1 LLKVDTW
8 WKKALD
14 GNILGRIVKEDT
26 VHKGLQI
33 QRRKKKK
40 KACNSFNKY
49 DSALHC
55 AARDE
60 HRLYGLT
67 RTLYRVSRGLCES
80 L

>member
-1 LLKVDTW
+1 LKVETW

-14 GNILGRIVKEDT
+14 RNILGRIVKEDT

-40 KACNSFNKY
+40 ACNSLTSVI
-49 DSALHC
+49 SALHC
-55 AARDE
+55 AACDE